1 MSATEAPNPM
11 TVIGTTSTSPR
22 LAPWVDRDGTRP
34 HPAGRHCVGPGDAWW
49 VRTRVRTTVGCQ
61 SQGDRGRGRGVDRGQ
76 AARQEVTAAVRSRR
90 DPYLSLVSSA
100 VLSDRFSRLATRFSL
115 RVLPVFLPD
124 RFWGDLS
131 DIGFSSFVDV
141 DTVWRWPRPELHD
154 HHAARRPADDVS
166 SPWAACRP
174 TRVRIHGMLM
184 RTTRPRRP
192 PVSCLVADGGG
203 RSLHT
208 SVSPTCGCGFG
219 RIVDLLAL
227 LGPDRDVQPARGD
240 SATGR
245 PPKRGDSPKS
255 MRTYHERIRPRCA
268 TRPSGFRAPGAVR
281 STLGPCSDGRND
293 RSSRRFP

>member
-61 SQGDRGRGRGVDRGQ
+61 SEADRGRGRGVDRGQ
-76 AARQEVTAAVRSRR
+76 GDRQEVTAAVRSRR

-131 DIGFSSFVDV
+131 DIGFSSSGFLVQDV
-141 DTVWRWPRPELHD
+141 DGATRATDLARHVDRSAIRAATVKRF
-154 HHAARRPADDVS
+154 DVS
-166 SPWAACRP
+166 AMVEQYVAVYRSVLAE
-174 TRVRIHGMLM
+174 HG
-184 RTTRPRRP
+184 
-192 PVSCLVADGGG
+192 
-203 RSLHT
+203 
-208 SVSPTCGCGFG
+208 
-219 RIVDLLAL
+219 
-227 LGPDRDVQPARGD
+227 
-240 SATGR
+240 
-245 PPKRGDSPKS
+245 
-255 MRTYHERIRPRCA
+255 
-268 TRPSGFRAPGAVR
+268 
-281 STLGPCSDGRND
+281 
-293 RSSRRFP
+293 